1 MNLKVMTWNLKFF
14 PAIAGTVALDEDS
27 NYIDSSALIAN
38 DKELQDMDVT
48 KVTPLDKSKL
58 VDFERVSKL
67 LEILKRTF
75 PTAKDAP
82 DVLLFQE
89 VVSINYLATVIA
101 KYNSY
106 LSTESSDPED
116 REKICYRYFVSS
128 MNDEAT
134 VNQSQKLCI
143 VSKSPIEEVERIN
156 VFEYFNAH
164 KRTRTDLLGPKNEPD
179 TIKLINYV
187 ENTRPELQQSIS
199 GQPAWGRILVNFE
212 FNRSIR
218 PILAVKILHQGARI
232 WVLNVHLKSN
242 LPSPKALGLTTV
254 DPSILTVLQGWN
266 KTLREITSS
275 VVAGFIE
282 SKTKEFESTNSS
294 GYGFVVAG
302 DFNTV
307 KNKNTSLPEFIGDNT
322 LNYFTSMLTP
332 PLSRA
337 EGDYVSFPNPYDKS
351 KDLDIDHIFW
361 SDIRGAFAQS
371 LTQKSLD
378 VINILSPENT
388 IKYDEYDPKETTE
401 YEQGKYYV
409 VPGDVSGNKENGSA
423 LFLCRKNSSSKG
435 FSAGY
440 VREGSIISS
449 GKSISVKIDSQDN
462 KEFRYAILSKVAT
475 GQGQAHYGSLNS
487 SCKVIQFEGSKQKRR
502 GTLKELFPGKNL
514 TWEFKRTDIEGSI
527 EQKPK
532 SKFIKSDWE
541 QVYPFWS
548 VSVNQYYIGYKIVY
562 KAEVYECIETHASGG
577 FNINDKEYRDR
588 YWKKVHTI
596 DKSYISDHN
605 GLILTLS

>member
-38 DKELQDMDVT
+38 DKTLQDIDIT
-48 KVTPLDKSKL
+48 KTTPLDKSKL

-67 LEILKRTF
+67 LEIMKRIF
-75 PTAKDAP
+75 PTGKDAP

-89 VVSINYLATVIA
+89 VVSVNYLATIIA

-106 LSTESSDPED
+106 LSTESSDSND
-116 REKICYRYFVSS
+116 KEKICYPYFVSS
-128 MNDEAT
+128 MNDEAV

-156 VFEYFNAH
+156 IFEYFNAH
-164 KRTRTDLLGPKNEPD
+164 KRTRTDSFGPKDEPS

-187 ENTRPELQQSIS
+187 ENTRPELQQSIA
-199 GQPAWGRILVNFE
+199 GQPAWGRILTNFE

-232 WVLNVHLKSN
+232 WILNLHLKSN

-254 DPSILTVLQGWN
+254 DPSVLTVLQGWN
-266 KTLREITSS
+266 KTLREMACS

-282 SKTKEFESTNSS
+282 SKKKQFQDTNSS
-294 GYGFVVAG
+294 GYGFIVAG

-307 KNKNTSLPEFIGDNT
+307 KNKNTSLPEFLGDNS
-322 LNYFTSMLTP
+322 LNYFTSVLNP

-337 EGDYVSFPNPYDKS
+337 GENYVSFPNAYDKT
-351 KDLDIDHIFW
+351 KDLDFDHIFW
-361 SDIRGAFAQS
+361 SDIQKSVPES

-378 VINILSPENT
+378 VIDIFSPENT
-388 IKYDEYDPKETTE
+388 IKYEDYNLEKIRD

-409 VPGDVSGNKENGSA
+409 VPGEVSGNKEGGSS
-423 LFLCRKNSSSKG
+423 LFLCKKNSSSKG

-440 VREGSIISS
+440 VREGAII
-449 GKSISVKIDSQDN
+449 KSAGSSVKIDSQDN

-475 GQGQAHYGSLNS
+475 GQGELHYGSLNS
-487 SCKVIQFEGSKQKRR
+487 SCKVIEFEGSRKERR
-502 GTLKELFPGKNL
+502 GTIKELFPGKNL

-532 SKFIKSDWE
+532 GKFIKSDWE

-548 VSVNQYYIGYKIVY
+548 VSVNQYYIGFKIVY
-562 KAEVYECIETHASGG
+562 KAEVYECIETHTSGG
-577 FNINDKEYRDR
+577 FDINDETYRNK
-588 YWKKVHTI
+588 YWKKIHTI

-605 GLILTLS
+605 GLVLTLN

>member
-14 PAIAGTVALDEDS
+14 PTIAGTVALDEDS

-38 DKELQDMDVT
+38 DETLQDIDIT
-48 KVTPLDKSKL
+48 KTTPLDKSKL

-67 LEILKRTF
+67 LEIMKRIF
-75 PTAKDAP
+75 PTGKDAP

-89 VVSINYLATVIA
+89 VVSVNYLATIIA

-106 LSTESSDPED
+106 LSTESSDSNDKE
-116 REKICYRYFVSS
+116 RICYPYFVSS
-128 MNDEAT
+128 INDEAT

-156 VFEYFNAH
+156 IFEYFNAH
-164 KRTRTDLLGPKNEPD
+164 KRTRTDSFGPKDEPS

-187 ENTRPELQQSIS
+187 ENTRPELQQSIA
-199 GQPAWGRILVNFE
+199 GQPAWGRILTNFE

-232 WVLNVHLKSN
+232 WVLNLHLKSN

-254 DPSILTVLQGWN
+254 DPSVLTVLQGWN
-266 KTLREITSS
+266 KTLREMACS

-282 SKTKEFESTNSS
+282 SKKKQFQDANSS
-294 GYGFVVAG
+294 DYGFIVGG

-307 KNKNTSLPEFIGDNT
+307 KNKNTSLPEFLGDNS
-322 LNYFTSMLTP
+322 LNYFTSVLNP

-337 EGDYVSFPNPYDKS
+337 GEDYVSFPNAYDKT
-351 KDLDIDHIFW
+351 KDLDFDHIFW
-361 SDIRGAFAQS
+361 SDIQKSVPES

-378 VINILSPENT
+378 VIDIFSPENT
-388 IKYDEYDPKETTE
+388 IKYEDYNLEEIRD

-409 VPGDVSGNKENGSA
+409 VPGEVSGNKEGGSA
-423 LFLCRKNSSSKG
+423 LFLCKKNSSSKG

-440 VREGSIISS
+440 VREGAII
-449 GKSISVKIDSQDN
+449 KSAGSSVKIDSQDN

-475 GQGQAHYGSLNS
+475 GQGELHYGSLNS
-487 SCKVIQFEGSKQKRR
+487 SCKVIEFEGSRKERR
-502 GTLKELFPGKNL
+502 GTIKELFPGKNL

-532 SKFIKSDWE
+532 GKFIKSDWE

-548 VSVNQYYIGYKIVY
+548 VSVNQYYIGFKIVY
-562 KAEVYECIETHASGG
+562 KAEVYECIETHTSGG
-577 FNINDKEYRDR
+577 FDINDETYRNK
-588 YWKKVHTI
+588 YWKKIHTI

-605 GLILTLS
+605 GLVLTLN